1 MIDTR
6 FFFMKV
12 STELV
17 EGMSL
22 DALNYMQ
29 PAWMHS
35 PEFLAQYGDGWKPI
49 SHTLTPIKDG
59 YSISIMM
66 VKDVEVDLPS

>member
-6 FFFMKV
+6 FFFMRV
-12 STELV
+12 SSDLV
-17 EGMSL
+17 EGMGPES
-22 DALNYMQ
+22 LNYMQ

-35 PEFLAQYGDGWKPI
+35 QEFLAQYGDGWKPV

-66 VKDVEVDLPS
+66 TKDVDLELP